1 MTRKM
6 QRYLAIIAILAG
18 ALAVA
23 AALSRMKPPPEKKES
38 TALDTLVEVFPLS
51 SETVDF
57 TIRSQGTVRP
67 RTETQLSAEVAG
79 SIVSISPKFIPGGV
93 FEAGE
98 VLMRIDPTNY
108 EVAVEQ
114 AEALQ
119 EQRRI
124 EYEGAKK
131 LRSQGYRAE
140 SEYASAAAA
149 LASAKAE
156 LVRAQRNLERTSIR
170 LPYEGMIRSKDADL
184 GQYVN
189 TGTRLGVAF
198 ATDYAEVRLPLTDDD
213 LAFVDL
219 PSAADI
225 AAAGAARGP
234 SVTLTANREG
244 QPASWTG
251 RIVRSEGVVDEKT
264 RVTYAVARVED
275 PYALHVAPGQG
286 TPLPVGT
293 FVSAAIEGR
302 TVANVLRIPRTAL
315 RGNRQLVVVDDSS
328 RLQIRNVT
336 LLRTD
341 ADYAYVVEGV
351 SEGER
356 ISLTVIDNPVNG
368 MKVRVAG
375 EQPADPAVTAADIG
389 N

>member
-1 MTRKM
+1 M
-6 QRYLAIIAILAG
+6 
-18 ALAVA
+18 
-23 AALSRMKPPPEKKES
+23 SS
-38 TALDTLVEVFPLS
+38 TS
-51 SETVDF
+51 M
-57 TIRSQGTVRP
+57 
-67 RTETQLSAEVAG
+67 RTHQC
-79 SIVSISPKFIPGGV
+79 
-93 FEAGE
+93 GE
-98 VLMRIDPTNY
+98 
-108 EVAVEQ
+108 
-114 AEALQ
+114 
-119 EQRRI
+119 
-124 EYEGAKK
+124 
-131 LRSQGYRAE
+131 LRSDD
-140 SEYASAAAA
+140 
-149 LASAKAE
+149 
-156 LVRAQRNLERTSIR
+156 I
-170 LPYEGMIRSKDADL
+170 
-184 GQYVN
+184 GQTVSL
-189 TGTRLGVAF
+189 TGWVGRRREHG
-198 ATDYAEVRLPLTDDD
+198 EH